1 MEQDSKN
8 AGKVRQQEELVQQLG
23 GLQLQPSP
31 SATRRKIKEWNTY
44 TSPLQACSSQES
56 QGTAGMASAIKDGGA
71 TANDGGDV
79 EALETMKAVVE
90 VDEDGNKSVNE
101 YLLIKTIGKGS
112 FAKVKVRSS
121 LQLTAFALT
130 SRALLN
136 TVVLEHEGQR
146 ALRTYS
152 SLVPFSSNEPLSY
165 SFHGHQ
171 AMKVCHKAMLAKRR
185 RGIGSTRRLIL
196 LFQWIR

>member
-1 MEQDSKN
+1 MEQDSRN
-8 AGKVRQQEELVQQLG
+8 AGKARQQEELVQQLG

-71 TANDGGDV
+71 PANDGGDV
-79 EALETMKAVVE
+79 ETLETMKAVVE

-121 LQLTAFALT
+121 PQLTAFALT

-152 SLVPFSSNEPLSY
+152 SLVPSLLPNR
-165 SFHGHQ
+165 
-171 AMKVCHKAMLAKRR
+171 CHIRFTAIRR
-185 RGIGSTRRLIL
+185 
-196 LFQWIR
+196 